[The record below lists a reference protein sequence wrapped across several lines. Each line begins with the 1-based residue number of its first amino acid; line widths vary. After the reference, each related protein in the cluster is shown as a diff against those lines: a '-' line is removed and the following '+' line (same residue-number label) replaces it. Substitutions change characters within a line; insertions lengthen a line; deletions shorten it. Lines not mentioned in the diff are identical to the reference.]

1 MRRYG
6 LSSRKFTSASC
17 FARLSRTPPSPK
29 DAQLAASDPERDP
42 RPSPPPPGSTT
53 RLVRPVQRPTPRLP
67 ASSPQAR
74 RRALARSPAGP
85 PAPPHPPAGPLPPRC
100 PLSPPGRGRA
110 RPGRR
115 AGAGPRAAPA
125 PPGNPPSPAAGE
137 GRRSASGGE
146 GAGEKVDEALL
157 SGCRQG
163 SPLPAP
169 IQTKEAPSP
178 ARRPRHPRAPA
189 PPPDSLRRAPMRR
202 LPSLISSLMNL
213 FVLSSSIS

>member
-42 RPSPPPPGSTT
+42 RPSPRQHYAPGPARPATYAAASSFQPPSPTPGS
-53 RLVRPVQRPTPRLP
+53 RPLPGGTPR
-67 ASSPQAR
+67 
-74 RRALARSPAGP
+74 
-85 PAPPHPPAGPLPPRC
+85 PPAGPLPPRC

-125 PPGNPPSPAAGE
+125 PPGNPPSPAAG
-137 GRRSASGGE
+137 
-146 GAGEKVDEALL
+146 
-157 SGCRQG
+157 
-163 SPLPAP
+163 
-169 IQTKEAPSP
+169 
-178 ARRPRHPRAPA
+178 
-189 PPPDSLRRAPMRR
+189 
-202 LPSLISSLMNL
+202 
-213 FVLSSSIS
+213 